1 MELGMIGL
9 GRMGTNMVRR
19 LLKSGHRC
27 IAYDIHPEPVE
38 ALGKAG
44 AVGAASLEDFVQKLA
59 KPRAVWMMLPAAVVD
74 PTLASLVPL
83 LESDDVVIDGG
94 NSYYHDDIRRAA
106 EL

>member
-19 LLKSGHRC
+19 LVKAGQRC
-27 IAYDIHPEPVE
+27 IVHDIHPEPVQ
-38 ALGKAG
+38 ALGKEG
-44 AVGAASLEDFVQKLA
+44 AVAAASLEDFVQKLA

-83 LESDDVVIDGG
+83 LDKGDVVIDGG
-94 NSYYHDDIRRAA
+94 NSYYQDDIRRAA
-106 EL
+106 